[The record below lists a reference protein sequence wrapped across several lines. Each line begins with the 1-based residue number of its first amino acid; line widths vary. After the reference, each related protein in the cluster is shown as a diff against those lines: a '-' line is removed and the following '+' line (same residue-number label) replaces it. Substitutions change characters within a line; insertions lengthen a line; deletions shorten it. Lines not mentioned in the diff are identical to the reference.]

1 MHNTFIFYILIV
13 IYFLILQRD
22 HCVMLTGTPLQ
33 NDMKELWSLLNF
45 LDPDA
50 FGSQDDFMEQYGD
63 LKDSE
68 QVQKLHEQLGP
79 YILRRH
85 KEDVDTT
92 IPVKEETVL
101 EVELSTVQKTYYR
114 AIMEKNREF
123 LGRGTSTKSNVPKLN
138 NIMMQI
144 RKVCNHP
151 FLIPGVEDRMAAEKK
166 MEPGALELLVQS
178 CSKLVLVDKLLLK
191 LREGGH
197 KVLMFSQMVE
207 LLDILEEYLIAKNY
221 PYEV

>member
-1 MHNTFIFYILIV
+1 
-13 IYFLILQRD
+13 
-22 HCVMLTGTPLQ
+22 MLTGTPLQ

-45 LDPDA
+45 LDPEG
-50 FGSQDDFMEQYGD
+50 FGSQEEFMAQYGA

-114 AIMEKNREF
+114 AIMEKNRDF
-123 LGRGTSTKSNVPKLN
+123 LGRGISHKSNLPKLN

-151 FLIPGVEDRMAAEKK
+151 FLIPGVEDRLAADKK
-166 MEPGALELLVQS
+166 LEIGSLELLVHS
-178 CSKLVLVDKLLLK
+178 CAKLVLVDKLLVK

-197 KVLMFSQMVE
+197 KVLVFSQMVE
-207 LLDILEEYLIAKNY
+207 LLDILEEYLIAKDY
-221 PYEV
+221 PYEVCSLHFL